1 MKVLCGDIGG
11 TNTRLA
17 LFEVAGTV
25 LEILEEET
33 YKSRESPSLE
43 IIVSEFL
50 QKRRISAPLPG
61 CFGIA
66 GPIKE
71 GICQATNLP
80 WVVQLS
86 KLVFELQTERVYLL
100 NDLQANAYGILALH
114 EDDFVVLNPG
124 NSAAKGNAAVISAGT
139 GLGEAGLYWDGIQY
153 RPFACEGGH
162 ASFSPGNELQVGL
175 LRFLFKRFGHVSWE
189 RVISGQGFLNIYEF
203 LCEYRNFT
211 PSKRLVDEMQK
222 GDPAAVVTKEGFSG
236 RCQVCGEALDI
247 FACLYGAEAG
257 NLALKIMA
265 TGGVYIGGG
274 IAPKIIEK
282 LRGPHF
288 MEGFL
293 KKGRMQDLLE
303 GIPVKVILNDQ
314 AALFGTA
321 QYMRTV
327 MKEHSCSS

>member
-17 LFEVAGTV
+17 LFEVAETV

-33 YKSRESPSLE
+33 YKSLEYPSLE

-50 QKRRISAPLPG
+50 QKRRISSPLPG

-66 GPIKE
+66 GPIKN
-71 GICQATNLP
+71 GICQTTNLP
-80 WVVQLS
+80 WVIRLS
-86 KLVFELQTERVYLL
+86 KLVSELQTERVYLL
-100 NDLQANAYGILALH
+100 NDLQANAYGILALK
-114 EDDFVVLNPG
+114 ENDFVVLNKG
-124 NSAAKGNAAVISAGT
+124 DSEARGNASVISAGT
-139 GLGEAGLYWDGIQY
+139 GLGEAGLYWDGM
-153 RPFACEGGH
+153 RHHPFACEGGH
-162 ASFSPGNELQVGL
+162 GSFSPGNELQVGL
-175 LRFLFKRFGHVSWE
+175 LKFLFKRFSHVSWE
-189 RVISGQGFLNIYEF
+189 RVLSGPGLLNLYEF

-222 GDPAAVVTKEGFSG
+222 GDSAAVVTKEGLSG
-236 RCQVCGEALDI
+236 KCRVCAEALDV

-257 NLALKIMA
+257 NLALKVMA
-265 TGGVYIGGG
+265 TGGVYMGGG

-303 GIPVKVILNDQ
+303 PKLSDLYLQKSLKTHLKGDRNL
-314 AALFGTA
+314 L
-321 QYMRTV
+321 
-327 MKEHSCSS
+327 